1 MGEFL
6 ELAKVLVS
14 PCEKLMTMVGQAIGK
29 AYEPRHTRKMA
40 DAHAYELSTIG
51 AAMRELADINTTYE
65 NGEVALF
72 TEDFQRLMKRTE
84 NRMALQEIT
93 KQQNIESVVDKA
105 YELLETE
112 NDVTDELVDQDWTRR
127 FFNIIG
133 DVSNSEMQELWARI
147 LSGEIKRPG
156 SFSMR
161 TLETIRNISTDE
173 AKIFQRIIPL
183 IMFKGNVY
191 FLLSDDDI
199 LNKYE
204 LSFADIQTLDECGLV
219 NFSETLS
226 LNLSVSKDEPKYL
239 LSDTLII
246 IIKGKK
252 EESKKISF
260 GVHTLTRA
268 GLELFNILLH
278 EPNLDYTIQVANH
291 IFSRNPLNATTSVHE
306 LVSFKKDVDEEKI
319 QYKVTSLASYPEEI
333 AR

>member
-6 ELAKVLVS
+6 EIAKVLVS

-51 AAMRELADINTTYE
+51 AAMREFADINTTYE

-84 NRMALQEIT
+84 NRMILQEIT
-93 KQQNIESVVDKA
+93 KEQNIESVLDKA

-112 NDVTDELVDQDWTRR
+112 NDVTDEPVDQDWTRR

-133 DVSNSEMQELWARI
+133 DVSHSEVQELWARI

-173 AKIFQRIIPL
+173 AQTFQRIIPL
-183 IMFKGNVY
+183 ILHKENAY
-191 FLLSDDDI
+191 FVLSDRNI
-199 LNKYE
+199 LNKYG
-204 LSFADIQTLDECGLV
+204 LSFTDIQTLDECGLV
-219 NFSETLS
+219 NLS
-226 LNLSVSKDEPKYL
+226 GTVSMNMSVSKDEPQFI

-246 IIKGKK
+246 IIRTKKK
-252 EESKKISF
+252 ESEEISF
-260 GVHTLTRA
+260 GIHTLTRA
-268 GLELFNILLH
+268 GLELFNILAH

-291 IFSRNPLNATTSVHE
+291 IFSSNPLKTTISVHK
-306 LVSFKKDVDEEKI
+306 LVSSEKDVDANKF
-319 QYKVTSLASYPEEI
+319 QYEGTPLAAYPEET

>member
-6 ELAKVLVS
+6 EIAKVLVS

-51 AAMRELADINTTYE
+51 AAMREFADINTTYE

-84 NRMALQEIT
+84 NRMVLQEIT
-93 KQQNIESVVDKA
+93 KEQNIESVLDKA

-112 NDVTDELVDQDWTRR
+112 NDVTDEPVDQDWTRR

-133 DVSNSEMQELWARI
+133 DVSNSEMQEVWARI

-219 NFSETLS
+219 DSRGTLS
-226 LNLSVSKDEPKYL
+226 LNLSVSKDKPKYL

-246 IIKGKK
+246 IIRGKK
-252 EESKKISF
+252 EESERIRI
-260 GVHTLTRA
+260 GIYTLTRA
-268 GLELFNILLH
+268 GLELFNILVH
-278 EPNLDYTIQVANH
+278 EPNQDYTFQVANH
-291 IFSRNPLNATTSVHE
+291 IFSSNPLKTTISVHK
-306 LVSFKKDVDEEKI
+306 LVSLEKDFDANKF
-319 QYKVTSLASYPEEI
+319 QYEGTPLAAYPEEI
-333 AR
+333 AQ